1 VRLLAFP
8 PVLAAPILAVT
19 DEETTVGPSNVGV
32 GAVVLTVI
40 VVAFLG
46 WVGWLVLSSRR
57 RAAAQEETPRNLQ
70 PFLSDDELENKR
82 VTRVLNA
89 AVVVAAVLALS
100 MPIYFINEA
109 GRQDRAE
116 EKRSEEYIEDGEH
129 WFTEFSCV
137 NCHGPGGT
145 GGAAPFVEARS
156 GMNVSWA
163 VPSLNDIFYRYSD
176 AEVRH
181 WITYGRQGT
190 PMPANGLEGGGAMT
204 LQEIDQVIAYLGSI
218 QIPQDEA
225 AGEVNQI
232 VDQEIN
238 RLAGADATVE
248 GLILEQEAEIEDIV
262 TGPDRFA
269 AIEDF
274 PGEIRGLMAGDWTCT
289 NASAAAV
296 GSSCGEAG
304 TDADRDG
311 LVDEVETRLSEIG
324 AVVDE
329 TVLIREVEAPAEEG
343 AEPEIVAVPDPDLPE
358 LYGLTLDPGN
368 PYTTTS
374 ESGDPIPD
382 LERATVFLAELD
394 TAHLTLGVL
403 TERNDVFLENAQ
415 SGLDFLEEAAATRP
429 WEIDVDRVAGATG
442 LTEEDATRAAALFNG
457 YCARC
462 HTSGFSA
469 GVAYTQEAGSGAW
482 GPSLQD
488 GRAITQFPDVA
499 DHIEFVTDG
508 TDDNIAYGING
519 LGTGRMPGFG
529 MILSVDD
536 IELIVAFERSL

>member
-1 VRLLAFP
+1 
-8 PVLAAPILAVT
+8 
-19 DEETTVGPSNVGV
+19 
-32 GAVVLTVI
+32 
-40 VVAFLG
+40 
-46 WVGWLVLSSRR
+46 
-57 RAAAQEETPRNLQ
+57 
-70 PFLSDDELENKR
+70 
-82 VTRVLNA
+82 
-89 AVVVAAVLALS
+89 
-100 MPIYFINEA
+100 
-109 GRQDRAE
+109 
-116 EKRSEEYIEDGEH
+116 
-129 WFTEFSCV
+129 
-137 NCHGPGGT
+137 
-145 GGAAPFVEARS
+145 
-156 GMNVSWA
+156 
-163 VPSLNDIFYRYSD
+163 
-176 AEVRH
+176 
-181 WITYGRQGT
+181 
-190 PMPANGLEGGGAMT
+190 
-204 LQEIDQVIAYLGSI
+204 
-218 QIPQDEA
+218 
-225 AGEVNQI
+225 
-232 VDQEIN
+232 
-238 RLAGADATVE
+238 
-248 GLILEQEAEIEDIV
+248 
-262 TGPDRFA
+262 
-269 AIEDF
+269 
-274 PGEIRGLMAGDWTCT
+274 MAGDGTCT

-311 LVDEVETRLSEIG
+311 LVDEVETRMTEIG

-329 TVLIREVEAPAEEG
+329 TVLVREVEAPAEEG

-358 LYGLTLDPGN
+358 LYGLTLDPAN

-382 LERATVFLAELD
+382 LERATVFLTELD

-403 TERNDVFLENAQ
+403 TERNDVFLETAQ

-429 WEIDVDRVAGATG
+429 WEIDIDRVAAETG

-462 HTSGFSA
+462 HTSGYSA

-488 GRAITQFPDVA
+488 GRAITQFPDIA